1 MVNGV
6 LVWSLKVP
14 HEGLKVLWVL
24 VNGLWV
30 VVWGPRMVI
39 LVKN

>member
-1 MVNGV
+1 M
-6 LVWSLKVP
+6 
-14 HEGLKVLWVL
+14 L

-39 LVKN
+39 LVKKLSIFDLPNKS